1 MMAGA
6 IYVLC
11 SLTAFGC
18 AGLLLRSFRRSGLRL
33 LLWSG
38 LCFLFLGLNNAL
50 TFMDL
55 FVYPEVELFL
65 WRNIAAAIGIGLL
78 IYGLIWDSSR

>member
-1 MMAGA
+1 MAGA

-11 SLTAFGC
+11 SLTAFAC

-38 LCFLFLGLNNAL
+38 LCFLFLALNNAI
-50 TFMDL
+50 TFYDL
-55 FVYPEVELFL
+55 VLFPHVDLYL
-65 WRNIAAAIGIGLL
+65 WRNLAAAVGMGLL
-78 IYGLIWDSSR
+78 IYGLVWDSSR

>member
-11 SLTAFGC
+11 SLTALGC
-18 AGLLLRSFRRSGLRL
+18 AVLLLRSFRRTGLRL

-38 LCFLFLGLNNAL
+38 LCFLCLALNNA
-50 TFMDL
+50 FVFFDL
-55 FVYPEVELFL
+55 VLVRSVDLFL
-65 WRNIAAAIGIGLL
+65 WRNLAAATGMGLL
-78 IYGLIWDSSR
+78 IYGLVWDTGR

>member
-11 SLTAFGC
+11 SMTALGC
-18 AGLLLRSFRRSGLRL
+18 AFLLLRSYRRTGLRL

-38 LCFLFLGLNNAL
+38 GCFLCLALNNVL
-50 TFMDL
+50 VFVDL
-55 FVYPEVELFL
+55 VLVRDVDLFL
-65 WRNIAAAIGIGLL
+65 WRNLIAAAGISLL
-78 IYGLIWDSSR
+78 LYGLVWDSGR